1 MPVSFVLL
9 LVKNLDLG
17 VARIQTT
24 RLVRLRFGFTK
35 ANIYIYFFFKAKQ
48 WCGGYQAIRVFPDL
62 FHFIGSSD
70 VPEKCVS
77 SDWFFFI
84 FFIFFFYYRFLPCK

>member
-1 MPVSFVLL
+1 MPVSFFLL
-9 LVKNLDLG
+9 LVINLDLG

-35 ANIYIYFFFKAKQ
+35 ANILIFFKAKQ

-70 VPEKCVS
+70 VPETCVS
-77 SDWFFFI
+77 SDWFFLFFFI
-84 FFIFFFYYRFLPCK
+84 FFFFYYRFLPCE

>member
-9 LVKNLDLG
+9 LVINLDLG

-35 ANIYIYFFFKAKQ
+35 ANIFFFFSKLNN
-48 WCGGYQAIRVFPDL
+48 GVVVIRRF
-62 FHFIGSSD
+62 GSFQICSILLG
-70 VPEKCVS
+70 VQMCQKHV
-77 SDWFFFI
+77 
-84 FFIFFFYYRFLPCK
+84 